1 MSKYA
6 IKFQIDANPDI
17 PKGFWGEKRETDGTM
32 FAENLKDLQTMF
44 LNFLDENDYGAGNL
58 SKANVYNLENKEF
71 SYIGRFSYNGRLW
84 NTDEKEIK
92 I

>member
-1 MSKYA
+1 MTKYA

-17 PKGFWGEKRETDGTM
+17 PEGFWGERRETGGTM
-32 FAENLKDLQTMF
+32 FAESLKDAQTMF

-84 NTDEKEIK
+84 DIDEKEIK